1 MSMTI
6 YSCKDCGD
14 RFPGCHSNCERYLAD
29 KAKHDEMKAKIEF
42 EKKID
47 AGLYKQ
53 REAAIRKG
61 AKWCNVRLVK
71 GNKVG

>member
-1 MSMTI
+1 MSMI

-14 RFPGCHSNCERYLAD
+14 RHPGCHGTCEKYKAD
-29 KAKHDEMKAKIEF
+29 KAQHDEMKAKMEF

-53 REAAIRKG
+53 RERAIRKG
-61 AKWCNVRLVK
+61 AKWCNVKNVK

>member
-1 MSMTI
+1 MI
-6 YSCKDCGD
+6 YSCKDCCN
-14 RFPGCHSNCERYLAD
+14 RFPGCHGSCETYKAERAEYD
-29 KAKHDEMKAKIEF
+29 KEKAKIEF